1 MSIER
6 SGNEGGQVSE
16 AEGFQGSVFGSKA
29 NFRGSTCPEEG
40 SFSVNPV
47 LSICHLIMKRFPDF
61 V

>member
-1 MSIER
+1 MKQKDFR
-6 SGNEGGQVSE
+6 GL
-16 AEGFQGSVFGSKA
+16 SVFGSKA